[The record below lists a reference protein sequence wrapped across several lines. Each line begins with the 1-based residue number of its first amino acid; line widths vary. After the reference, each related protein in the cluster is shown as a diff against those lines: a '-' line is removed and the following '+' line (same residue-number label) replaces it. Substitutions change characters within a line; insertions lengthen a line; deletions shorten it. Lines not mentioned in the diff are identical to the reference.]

1 MRVVIKKN
9 LKNWKDCL
17 SFIEFAYNCSV
28 HYTNEFSLFEIVYG
42 FNTLTPI
49 DLILLP
55 ADEMVSLDGNR
66 RAQVVKTLHK
76 SVQRQIEKMNH
87 VCATKA
93 NKGRKHVV
101 FQLGDWV
108 SVHIHMERFPAQRK
122 SKIHLRGDGPF

>member
-1 MRVVIKKN
+1 MGGIRYPQTDGQTEVVNWTLTQLMRVVIKKN

-17 SFIEFAYNCSV
+17 SFIEFAYNYSV
-28 HYTNEFSLFEIVYG
+28 HSTTEFSLFEIVYG

-76 SVQRQIEKMNH
+76 SVQ
-87 VCATKA
+87 
-93 NKGRKHVV
+93 
-101 FQLGDWV
+101 
-108 SVHIHMERFPAQRK
+108 
-122 SKIHLRGDGPF
+122 